1 VSAPALQAIG
11 LSAGYHGVPA
21 VSGLDLEVNAGE
33 VVALLGANGAGKTTT
48 IRALAGQIK
57 LLGGVVKFDGSEE
70 SGALFQR
77 VRGGLGLLTES
88 RCVFMSLTCRENLR
102 LGRGSV
108 EQALA
113 HFPELESRLD
123 VRAGLVSG
131 GEQQMLALA
140 RILAAEPRIMLA
152 DEVSLGLAPLIVS
165 RLLAALTTAARQGA
179 AVLIVEQQ
187 ARLALRTADRAY
199 ILRRGKVELS
209 GPCAELRKQD
219 AAVATLYL

>member
-1 VSAPALQAIG
+1 MTAPALEAAG

-21 VSGLDLEVNAGE
+21 VSQLNLEVRSGE

-57 LLGGVVKFDGSEE
+57 LLGGTVRFDGADQ
-70 SGALFQR
+70 SGPLFQR

-102 LGRGSV
+102 LGRGSIP
-108 EQALA
+108 EALS
-113 HFPELESRLD
+113 HFPELEPRLD

-140 RILAAEPRIMLA
+140 RILAARPKVLLA
-152 DEVSLGLAPLIVS
+152 DEVSLGLAPLIVR
-165 RLLAALTTAARQGA
+165 RLLAALTDAARQGA

-199 ILRRGKVELS
+199 ILRRGRLALS
-209 GPCAELRKQD
+209 GSSAELRDQEST
-219 AAVATLYL
+219 VTTLYL

>member
-1 VSAPALQAIG
+1 MTAPALQAVG
-11 LSAGYHGVPA
+11 VSAGYHGIPA
-21 VSGLDLEVNAGE
+21 VTDLNLEVSAGE

-57 LLGGVVKFDGSEE
+57 LLDGTVRFHGADQ
-70 SGALFQR
+70 SGPLFQR
-77 VRGGLGLLTES
+77 IRGGLGLLTES

-108 EQALA
+108 EGALGY
-113 HFPELESRLD
+113 FPELEPRLD

-140 RILAAEPRIMLA
+140 RILAAKPRILLA
-152 DEVSLGLAPLIVS
+152 DELSLGLAPLIVR
-165 RLLAALTTAARQGA
+165 RLIAALAKAATQGA

-199 ILRRGKVELS
+199 ILQRGRLALS
-209 GPCAELRKQD
+209 GTSARLRDQE
-219 AAVATLYL
+219 ATVMSLYL

>member
-1 VSAPALQAIG
+1 VSGPALQAAG
-11 LSAGYHGVPA
+11 LSAGYHGIPA
-21 VSGLDLEVNAGE
+21 VSDLDLEVSAGE

-48 IRALAGQIK
+48 IRALAGQIRP
-57 LLGGVVKFDGSEE
+57 LGGTVRFDGAEQ
-70 SGALFQR
+70 SGPLFQR

-102 LGRGSV
+102 LGRGAV
-108 EQALA
+108 ETALSF
-113 HFPELESRLD
+113 FPELEPRLD

-140 RILAAEPRIMLA
+140 RILAAKPRVLLA
-152 DEVSLGLAPLIVS
+152 DEVSLGLAPLIVR
-165 RLLAALTTAARQGA
+165 RLLEALAEAARQGA

-199 ILRRGKVELS
+199 ILRRGRLALA
-209 GPCAELRKQD
+209 GTAAELRNQE
-219 AAVATLYL
+219 AAVTTLYL

>member
-1 VSAPALQAIG
+1 MTEPALRAVG
-11 LSAGYHGVPA
+11 VSAGYHGVAA
-21 VSGLDLEVNAGE
+21 VTGLDLEVRAGE

-48 IRALAGQIK
+48 LRALAGQIK
-57 LLGGVVKFDGSEE
+57 LLDGTVRFDGAVQ
-70 SGALFQR
+70 SGPLFQR

-88 RCVFMSLTCRENLR
+88 RCVFMGLTCRDNLR

-108 EQALA
+108 DEALGY
-113 HFPELESRLD
+113 FPELAPRLD

-140 RILAAEPRIMLA
+140 RILAARPRILLA
-152 DEVSLGLAPLIVS
+152 DELSLGLAPLIVQ
-165 RLLAALTTAARQGA
+165 RLLAALAEAASQGA

-199 ILRRGKVELS
+199 ILRRGRLALAGTS
-209 GPCAELRKQD
+209 AELRAQE
-219 AAVATLYL
+219 ATVTTLYL

>member
-1 VSAPALQAIG
+1 MTVPALQAAG

-21 VSGLDLEVNAGE
+21 VSDLDLEVHAGE

-57 LLGGVVKFDGSEE
+57 LLGGTVRFDGVGQ
-70 SGALFQR
+70 SGPLFQR

-102 LGRGSV
+102 LGRGSIT
-108 EQALA
+108 EALTY
-113 HFPELESRLD
+113 FPELEPRLD

-131 GEQQMLALA
+131 GEQQMLGLA
-140 RILAAEPRIMLA
+140 RILAARPKVLLA
-152 DEVSLGLAPLIVS
+152 DEVSLGLAPLIVR
-165 RLLAALTTAARQGA
+165 RLLAALTEAAKQGA

-187 ARLALRTADRAY
+187 ARLALRTANRAY
-199 ILRRGKVELS
+199 ILRRGRLALS
-209 GPCAELRKQD
+209 GSSAELRDQEST
-219 AAVATLYL
+219 VTTLYL